1 MIGHISTGYAIS
13 LVITENLACLN
24 NKKKREKAQYLLGRK
39 GCPFENHLIVSPL
52 QIPMLLSIDEQDK
65 ALSKAIESG
74 DTDLVYLV
82 LFHIWQKVAVEK
94 VNPLLPL

>member
-1 MIGHISTGYAIS
+1 M
-13 LVITENLACLN
+13 
-24 NKKKREKAQYLLGRK
+24 
-39 GCPFENHLIVSPL
+39 HLKSSGTFSPS
-52 QIPMLLSIDEQDK
+52 QIPLLLSIDEQDK

-94 VNPLLPL
+94 VNLLCPLLEIDISS

>member
-1 MIGHISTGYAIS
+1 MLPA
-13 LVITENLACLN
+13 LNL
-24 NKKKREKAQYLLGRK
+24 K
-39 GCPFENHLIVSPL
+39 FVSCS
-52 QIPMLLSIDEQDK
+52 QIPLLLSIDEQDK

-94 VNPLLPL
+94 VCKSHPILWVYDISIEDATWN

>member
-1 MIGHISTGYAIS
+1 
-13 LVITENLACLN
+13 
-24 NKKKREKAQYLLGRK
+24 
-39 GCPFENHLIVSPL
+39 
-52 QIPMLLSIDEQDK
+52 LLSIDEQDK

-94 VNPLLPL
+94 VTCFSPASVVGVKFKHSRYDL

>member
-1 MIGHISTGYAIS
+1 
-13 LVITENLACLN
+13 
-24 NKKKREKAQYLLGRK
+24 
-39 GCPFENHLIVSPL
+39 
-52 QIPMLLSIDEQDK
+52 MLLSIDEQDK

>member
-1 MIGHISTGYAIS
+1 MI
-13 LVITENLACLN
+13 
-24 NKKKREKAQYLLGRK
+24 KKEKAQHLSGRK
-39 GCPFENHLIVSPL
+39 GCPFEIIWFVSPS

-94 VNPLLPL
+94 VNLLLPL

>member
-1 MIGHISTGYAIS
+1 M
-13 LVITENLACLN
+13 
-24 NKKKREKAQYLLGRK
+24 
-39 GCPFENHLIVSPL
+39 HLKSSGTFSPS
-52 QIPMLLSIDEQDK
+52 QIPLLLSIDEQDK

-94 VNPLLPL
+94 VNLLCLL